1 MAFALLIFFGSMSSS
16 VLFLHLKRNADEQ
29 KERAED
35 RETKMARMASHR
47 LIESA
52 NLSGDRG
59 DYAAK
64 ALKLAYVQ
72 TLMREEDPQARVNA
86 VRLGT
91 ALKQCPIPL
100 QIWPQSEGANQL
112 AFNHEGTRV
121 AVASGDKVHIY
132 DVATGTVAGPPLEH
146 PGPVSSIAF
155 SPDGKRLASGCRNE
169 TRLTPNSPL
178 RNLTEGEG
186 EARLWDV
193 ATGRLLVGPMVLGLS
208 VSRVGFTQSNWV
220 VALGRIWEAGTG
232 IHDALQVWD
241 GNDGRSLSRPV
252 SLSGDL
258 IAVAFSPNGRHLAV
272 SWRDLVGSRA
282 TLWDLKEM
290 RAFPL
295 VRTDTG
301 HKDGS
306 RYRILTS
313 LAFSPAGDWLLT
325 AGDDG
330 RLDIWDATSGQPSGG
345 PLEAREKVAI
355 VKAAFS
361 PTGII
366 AAASED
372 KTVRV
377 WHSASRRL
385 IGRPIKYDQPVTDL
399 AFGPDG
405 VSLICA
411 SQDGTIRVWDGNTGD
426 PLGPVLVHTGAP
438 VQAQWSPDGL
448 ALLTAG
454 QDGCVRL
461 WDATV
466 FGSWGQAWNLPRGVN
481 GPVWYNHGGEQ
492 ILVPSDD
499 TARIYEAT
507 TGRPVTPVLP
517 HKARVVRAWFSP
529 DDRYVITLAT
539 LVDHRGNLY
548 FWDATSG
555 ASLVAPIEDA
565 GEVTDVCWRPD
576 GIGLAISATGNMCSM
591 SKYSGI
597 SYVWELDPRVPKIR
611 QVAQLDHERVVNNA
625 VIHPDGRL
633 AATATGQFDEPGEAG
648 VWDVASGKLVR
659 PSFPHPRKVNSVAFS
674 PDARNLVTGCDD
686 GHARIFEIRSG
697 VLEREI
703 RLGYPVTR
711 SPRDPRW
718 LPSCH
723 GRWRCSQRR
732 RPCLGIGN
740 RPTRSANRYAHGP
753 AVVPPTEFGLPATAL
768 RRIEISNDGQLILTS
783 GDDGIARVFELETGM
798 PVSSPMQH
806 SGAVDGAFSGDGRRI
821 STVAQSGKG
830 QSIHVWELTDPRLP
844 KDEMVRVAKLVSGR
858 TIDESGAT
866 SPLDPAAHQELLF
879 DLRSRY
885 PGEFRRSDRNIK
897 HWYEQQSRRI
907 ESELR
912 LAREEQGERARRC
925 TRDRAARGSEA
936 SGPLVSQSPD
946 ECRALAAR
954 GPRFPAGPHLGVARP
969 LERGGRGLLTFG
981 RSVGISTQHGDL
993 SAPLGLWDAA
1003 AVSYAQTIQ
1012 LLARLPG
1019 PKRWQ
1024 YLYEAVG
1031 ARGLGLLQL
1040 RAGRWREAVE
1050 SFTKAVRSPRD
1061 YDRSHFDRGLA
1072 YTELGEWGH
1081 ALEDFERADPLHR
1094 SWRGQLHLARAEA
1107 ALGRWQDV
1115 LVAARKVVALIGS
1128 NDHLGKP
1135 KDERLSEAL
1144 VEFGILE
1151 EFKVDDY
1158 YAWFISANNCDG
1170 NDQIGALRRS
1180 IELKS
1185 DFAPAWLMAG
1195 EPMPRPVAGSSP

>member
-1 MAFALLIFFGSMSSS
+1 MNGLTDTESQNGSLSECFGPYRNLVALASGGTSDIFSIVGSQYPPLIIKALKPALATDPWLCACFLRGGEKALQVDHENVVTVREVHGGPRPYLVMDYGGHPSIHCFAIRRAACSAIERAWSNWNWSNASFISRPWGCPQSTSAASFTEISSPRMSSWTRTGGFVSRISVWRGLDPADRYTEPGNAPGTPHYMSPEQIRGQGFEQSDIWGFGVLAYQLLTTDSLETRVPFFGYSAADLLRRIEESDPKPPRSLNPQIPYDLETIVLKCLRKDKADRYKDGAELVLDLERFRNKEQIKARREGNLQRLKRKCRTNRIYARLTSVVVAFALLIFFGSMSSS

-711 SPRDPRW
+711 VLVTP
-718 LPSCH
+718 
-723 GRWRCSQRR
+723 
-732 RPCLGIGN
+732 
-740 RPTRSANRYAHGP
+740 
-753 AVVPPTEFGLPATAL
+753 
-768 RRIEISNDGQLILTS
+768 DGYHL
-783 GDDGIARVFELETGM
+783 V
-798 PVSSPMQH
+798 
-806 SGAVDGAFSGDGRRI
+806 
-821 STVAQSGKG
+821 TVAGDA
-830 QSIHVWELTDPRLP
+830 HNAAVRVWELATGLPVGQPIRTARQSFRPQNSDSPPRHY
-844 KDEMVRVAKLVSGR
+844 VASKS
-858 TIDESGAT
+858 AT
-866 SPLDPAAHQELLF
+866 TV
-879 DLRSRY
+879 
-885 PGEFRRSDRNIK
+885 N
-897 HWYEQQSRRI
+897 
-907 ESELR
+907 
-912 LAREEQGERARRC
+912 
-925 TRDRAARGSEA
+925 
-936 SGPLVSQSPD
+936 
-946 ECRALAAR
+946 
-954 GPRFPAGPHLGVARP
+954 
-969 LERGGRGLLTFG
+969 
-981 RSVGISTQHGDL
+981 
-993 SAPLGLWDAA
+993 
-1003 AVSYAQTIQ
+1003 
-1012 LLARLPG
+1012 
-1019 PKRWQ
+1019 
-1024 YLYEAVG
+1024 
-1031 ARGLGLLQL
+1031 
-1040 RAGRWREAVE
+1040 
-1050 SFTKAVRSPRD
+1050 
-1061 YDRSHFDRGLA
+1061 
-1072 YTELGEWGH
+1072 
-1081 ALEDFERADPLHR
+1081 
-1094 SWRGQLHLARAEA
+1094 
-1107 ALGRWQDV
+1107 
-1115 LVAARKVVALIGS
+1115 
-1128 NDHLGKP
+1128 
-1135 KDERLSEAL
+1135 
-1144 VEFGILE
+1144 
-1151 EFKVDDY
+1151 
-1158 YAWFISANNCDG
+1158 
-1170 NDQIGALRRS
+1170 
-1180 IELKS
+1180 
-1185 DFAPAWLMAG
+1185 
-1195 EPMPRPVAGSSP
+1195 